1 MKKIL
6 VIDDSMTIVKSM
18 EYLLKDLGYD
28 VKIAIGSIEALIIFN
43 AYHPDLVFLDIEMP
57 QMNGYELLKKL
68 KEKMTL
74 AQQIVPVIMLT
85 GKNKQDDVIQSIKL
99 GATDYIVKPFDQFQV
114 KLKVEKLLTAA

>member
-74 AQQIVPVIMLT
+74 AQQTVPVIMLT
-85 GKNKQDDVIQSIKL
+85 GKNRQDDVIQSIKL

>member
-68 KEKMTL
+68 KEKMTI
-74 AQQIVPVIMLT
+74 AQQMVPVIMLT
-85 GKNKQDDVIQSIKL
+85 GKNRQDDVIQSIKL
-99 GATDYIVKPFDQFQV
+99 GATDYIVKPFDQFQI
-114 KLKVEKLLTAA
+114 KQKVEKLFKAA